1 MVIKMKTLFKVL
13 SVLTIAVSATAAQ
26 AQLYGEIAY
35 VPLTFTSTFGAN
47 KVEASPSAFGL
58 TVGYDLHP
66 YFSVEAMAAFGAS
79 DDQAEVNGT
88 AVAADLKVDNSY
100 GVFVKPKYML
110 NDKFEV
116 FGRVGYLKTK
126 YTASGSALSISE
138 SKSGAAY
145 GVGANYYF
153 NPKTY
158 ASVSYMNFYDKDN
171 TTVEG
176 VTLGI
181 GMKF

>member
-1 MVIKMKTLFKVL
+1 MKTLFKVL

-26 AQLYGEIAY
+26 AQLYGEIGY
-35 VPLTFTSTFGAN
+35 TPLTVTDTSGAN
-47 KVEASPSAFGL
+47 KVEASPSAIGL
-58 TVGYDLHP
+58 TLGYDIHP
-66 YFSVEAMAAFGAS
+66 YFSVEAMAAFGAG
-79 DDQAEVNGT
+79 DDQVDVSGLGAVN
-88 AVAADLKVDNSY
+88 VKVDNSY

-116 FGRVGYLKTK
+116 FGRLGYLKTE
-126 YTASGSALSISE
+126 YTASGNALSTTE
-138 SKSGAAY
+138 SKSGVAY

-158 ASVSYMNFYDKDN
+158 ATVSYMNMYDKDN
-171 TTVEG
+171 TKVEG
-176 VTLGI
+176 VTFGL

>member
-35 VPLTFTSTFGAN
+35 VPLTVTTPFHAN
-47 KVEASPSAFGL
+47 NVKASPSAIGL
-58 TVGYDLHP
+58 TLGYDIHP
-66 YFSVEAMAAFGAS
+66 YFSVEAMAAIGAG
-79 DDQAEVNGT
+79 DDQVDVSGLG
-88 AVAADLKVDNSY
+88 AVTVKVDNSY
-100 GVFVKPKYML
+100 GMFVKPKYML

-116 FGRVGYLKTK
+116 FGRLGYLKTE
-126 YTASGSALSISE
+126 YTASNSAHSVTE

-153 NPKTY
+153 TPKTY
-158 ASVSYMNFYDKDN
+158 ANVSYMNFYDKDN

-176 VTLGI
+176 VTLGL